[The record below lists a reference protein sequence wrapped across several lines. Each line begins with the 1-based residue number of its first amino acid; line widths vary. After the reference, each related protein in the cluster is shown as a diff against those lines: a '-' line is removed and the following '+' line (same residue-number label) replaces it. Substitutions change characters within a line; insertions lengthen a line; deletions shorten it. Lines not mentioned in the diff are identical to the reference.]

1 MLLPITLY
9 ADSFHAFLPQEERLI
24 VNTPFLLFA
33 ALMLVVMFIFN
44 SRARKRMAEQE
55 KKAEAR
61 RKEMMVPG
69 AWVRMRSGFWG
80 RFVDQDG
87 EIVILETPGGHE
99 TYWDQRAILDVA
111 EELPFQSTEA
121 EKDDASDESEEEPVL
136 GLDSQDDSA
145 ETK

>member
-1 MLLPITLY
+1 
-9 ADSFHAFLPQEERLI
+9 
-24 VNTPFLLFA
+24 
-33 ALMLVVMFIFN
+33 MLVVMFIFN

-55 KKAEAR
+55 KKAEER

-69 AWVRMRSGFWG
+69 AWVRMHSGFWG

-99 TYWDQRAILDVA
+99 TYWDRRAILDVA
-111 EELPFQSTEA
+111 EELPFQSADA
-121 EKDDASDESEEEPVL
+121 EKDDASGESEEEPVL

>member
-1 MLLPITLY
+1 M
-9 ADSFHAFLPQEERLI
+9 S
-24 VNTPFLLFA
+24 TPFLIFIG
-33 ALMLVVMFIFN
+33 LMLVVMFIFN

-55 KKAEAR
+55 KKAEER

-69 AWVRMRSGFWG
+69 AWVRLRSGFWG

-87 EIVILETPGGHE
+87 EIVILETPGGLE

-111 EELPFQSTEA
+111 EELPFQNTDA

>member
-1 MLLPITLY
+1 MNTL
-9 ADSFHAFLPQEERLI
+9 FLI
-24 VNTPFLLFA
+24 FVG
-33 ALMLVVMFIFN
+33 LMLVAMFIFN

-55 KKAEAR
+55 KKAEER

-69 AWVRMRSGFWG
+69 AWVRLRSGFWG

-111 EELPFQSTEA
+111 EELPFQSADA
-121 EKDDASDESEEEPVL
+121 EKDDASGESEEEPVL
-136 GLDSQDDSA
+136 GFAGRLGRD
-145 ETK
+145 EVTPRGTKGRPS

>member
-1 MLLPITLY
+1 M
-9 ADSFHAFLPQEERLI
+9 
-24 VNTPFLLFA
+24 NTPFLIFA
-33 ALMLVVMFIFN
+33 GLVLVVMFIFN

-55 KKAEAR
+55 KKAEER

-69 AWVRMRSGFWG
+69 AWVRLRSGFWG

-111 EELPFQSTEA
+111 EELPFQSTDA
-121 EKDDASDESEEEPVL
+121 EKDDTSGESEEEPVL